1 MNQARTLVFDI
12 GNVLVTFDFTRASSR
27 VAASSDVDANA
38 VLHTIS
44 SIKDELE
51 SGRVDEH
58 TFFAEAM
65 RLVGYRGCATD
76 FESAWCDIFE
86 ENAPMKQT
94 IAALPKDV
102 RLLLLSNTNE
112 PHKRWLLKT
121 YPVFDAFEGG
131 IFSHEAKC
139 MKPEDGI
146 YLQLIEGFDLNPAK
160 CFYIDD
166 LPANIEAGK
175 RHGLHCHLYN
185 PAHHA
190 ALQAALDTWL
200 ADH

>member
-1 MNQARTLVFDI
+1 MKKSRTLIFDI
-12 GNVLVTFDFTRASSR
+12 GNVLVTFDFTRASR
-27 VAASSDVDANA
+27 IVAANSDVDADA
-38 VLHTIS
+38 VLRTVS

-51 SGRVDEH
+51 SGRMDEH
-58 TFFAEAM
+58 AFFTEAM
-65 RLVGYRGCATD
+65 KLVGFRGTASE

-86 ENAPMKQT
+86 ENGPMKQF
-94 IAALPKDV
+94 IASLPEDV

-121 YPVFDAFEGG
+121 YGIFEAFEGG

-139 MKPEDGI
+139 MKPEDEI
-146 YLQLIEGFDLNPAK
+146 YRQLIEGYGLDPAE

-175 RHGLHCHLYN
+175 RHGLHCHLYD
-185 PAHHA
+185 PEHHA
-190 ALQAALDTWL
+190 ALLPVLESWL
-200 ADH
+200 AE

>member
-1 MNQARTLVFDI
+1 MKQTRTLIFDI
-12 GNVLVTFDFTRASSR
+12 GNVLVTFDFSRASR
-27 VAASSDVDANA
+27 IVAAQSDVDADA

-65 RLVGYRGCATD
+65 KLVGFRGSAAE
-76 FESAWCDIFE
+76 FEHAWCDIFA
-86 ENAPMKQT
+86 ENEPMKQT
-94 IAALPKDV
+94 ISSLPKDV

-121 YPVFDAFEGG
+121 YGIFESFEGG

-139 MKPEDGI
+139 MKPEDKI
-146 YLQLIEGFDLNPAK
+146 YRQLIEDYDLDPAD

-166 LPANIEAGK
+166 LSANIEAGK
-175 RHGLHCHLYN
+175 RHGLHCHLYD

-190 ALQAALDTWL
+190 ALLPVLESWL
-200 ADH
+200 AA